1 MDLGRQQRGVFRRGA
16 WVALSA
22 ISWTLLSVGQ
32 PTRAEEPVDP
42 CPRLLTPVKLLSSRK
57 HPDIP
62 WGKFALS
69 DLAPALRKS
78 IEQYKRDLERIAKDP
93 HLPTAENTFLAEEEA
108 SESIIKIQAIFWNEW
123 LTNSSPEI
131 FALEDEITD
140 ILSDWY
146 EYRSSNPGFLA
157 RARALGEPLYDSW
170 ARQSKG
176 VERSLSDQ
184 FTYSRY
190 AGLKLEGAW
199 LPAAKKARLFSL
211 SRRLNRARSEFV
223 RNALRVRDSV
233 KLRITDVKELDG
245 LSPLAIERARK
256 YGEQEGIHLIPVS
269 DKLLAGEI
277 QTRAKSRDL
286 RRKLWYSRTP
296 KEVASAFITA
306 EEAGE
311 AWSARNE
318 DLIHEITALNTE
330 YAQVL
335 GHANFAEY
343 QLQLQMVPGPRG
355 VQNFFN
361 HFIPRVLK
369 SAQAELGELK
379 RFARKRDRIE
389 RLEEW
394 DVPYY
399 SQLLMKETYGF
410 NNEDLAEYFELDAT
424 VSNMLKYAEKRF
436 PIRFALREGAASYH
450 PGNSVYDVIDTR
462 TSKKI
467 SEIHLDPLG
476 RPGKLFFQ
484 GWEYLFRGRG
494 ASSQGDLPAVM
505 AVSMGIEPSDN
516 KAPILLDFEKG
527 VQLAFHEFLGHALH
541 EASDNSGIPGIAGTQ
556 GVFSDGVETPS
567 MIAEEFAKDPLFLR
581 MATHHRTGKPLPEK
595 WIRLLTV
602 EVPKYHQGLKLL
614 ADYRALSKAY
624 LDFQYGMDPPVAG
637 ENFIEYEK
645 RKLGKLNLFP
655 QSTYAPIGQEF
666 LHHFGGGMECLYFSY
681 LTGAVKGAFV
691 AEYLFRQ
698 EYNQP
703 MKFLNYW
710 DHVLAPSGKET
721 DINFLIEQFTGEGI
735 TLRPYFQRYGF

>member
-1 MDLGRQQRGVFRRGA
+1 MRFRLGVWIG
-16 WVALSA
+16 
-22 ISWTLLSVGQ
+22 ILSVLVIAIGRHSAEASDSGC
-32 PTRAEEPVDP
+32 PT
-42 CPRLLTPVKLLSSRK
+42 LLTPVKLLSSRK

-62 WGKFALS
+62 WGSFTLTDLIPALKKS
-69 DLAPALRKS
+69 IKQYKKDLA
-78 IEQYKRDLERIAKDP
+78 RIATDP
-93 HLPTAENTFLAEEEA
+93 HPPTAENTFLVEEEA
-108 SESIIKIQAIFWNEW
+108 AESINKIQAIFWNEW

-131 FALEDEITD
+131 FALEDEITNL
-140 ILSDWY
+140 ISDWY
-146 EYRSSNPGFLA
+146 EYRASHPGFLA
-157 RARALGEPLYDSW
+157 RAKELGEPVYDSYL
-170 ARQSKG
+170 RPVKG
-176 VERSLSDQ
+176 VERSVSDAI
-184 FTYSRY
+184 TYSRY
-190 AGLKLEGAW
+190 AGLRLDGAW
-199 LPAAKKARLFSL
+199 LPAAKKGRLFSI
-211 SRRLNRARSEFV
+211 SRRLNQARSQFV
-223 RNALRVRDSV
+223 RNALRVRESV
-233 KLRITDVKELDG
+233 KLRVSNIRELEG
-245 LSPLAIERARK
+245 LSPRAIERARRH
-256 YGEQEGIHLIPVS
+256 GESEGIFVIPVS

-330 YAQVL
+330 YAQIL
-335 GHANFAEY
+335 GHASFAEY
-343 QLQLQMVPGPRG
+343 QLQLQMVPGPKG
-355 VQNFFN
+355 VQKFFAD
-361 HFIPRVLK
+361 FIPKVLK
-369 SAQAELGELK
+369 SARAELRELE

-410 NNEDLAEYFELDAT
+410 NNEELAEYFELDSTIA
-424 VSNMLKYAEKRF
+424 NMLKYAEKRF
-436 PIRFALREGAASYH
+436 PIRFELKEGAASYH
-450 PGNSVYDVIDTR
+450 SGNSVYDVIDTR
-462 TSKKI
+462 TAKKI
-467 SEIHLDPLG
+467 SEIHLDPLR
-476 RPGKLFFQ
+476 RPGKQFFQ
-484 GWEYLFRGRG
+484 GWEYLFRARG
-494 ASSQGDLPAVM
+494 ATSQGDLPAVM
-505 AVSMGIEPSDN
+505 AVSMGIEPSEN
-516 KAPILLDFEKG
+516 GAPVLLDFEKG

-541 EASDNSGIPGIAGTQ
+541 ETSDASRIPGIAGTQ

-595 WIRLLTV
+595 WIRLLTGQL
-602 EVPKYHQGLKLL
+602 PKYHQGLKLL
-614 ADYRALSKAY
+614 SDYRALSKAY
-624 LDFQYGMDPPVAG
+624 LDFHYGFDPPRT
-637 ENFIEYEK
+637 EESFMDWEK

-655 QSTYAPIGQEF
+655 ESPYAPMGQEF

-691 AEYLFRQ
+691 ADFLFRQ

-710 DHVLAPSGKET
+710 DHVLAPSGRES

-735 TLRPYFQRYGF
+735 TLHPYFQRYGF